1 MAKAPVAVKEPVAP
15 VDGEVEEEEA
25 EEEEEVVVVAP
36 KAKKAKGPKR
46 ARHPFMTEEAFEEA
60 VRVYEE
66 EFLPVLDEEQTAKLH
81 DISIFMRDTIGWKAW
96 GRLLG
101 TGNPKRD

>member
-1 MAKAPVAVKEPVAP
+1 MAKAPVAVKEPVAN
-15 VDGEVEEEEA
+15 GEVEEPEG
-25 EEEEEVVVVAP
+25 EEEEEVVVAAP
-36 KAKKAKGPKR
+36 KAKKARGPKR
-46 ARHPFMTEEAFEEA
+46 TRHPFMTEEAFEEG

-66 EFLPVLDEEQTAKLH
+66 EFLPMLDEEQATKLH
-81 DISIFMRDTIGWKAW
+81 EISIFMRDTIGWKAW